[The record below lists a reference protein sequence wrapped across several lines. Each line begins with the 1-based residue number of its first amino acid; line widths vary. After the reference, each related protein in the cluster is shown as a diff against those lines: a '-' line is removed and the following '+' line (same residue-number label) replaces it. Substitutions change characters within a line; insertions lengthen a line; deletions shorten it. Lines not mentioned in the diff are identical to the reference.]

1 MGKVSKSLLIGVPF
15 VLVYFIIRNLPV
27 EPCDFLHEETYNEE
41 GVLDYCGPGDSDFV
55 DLTTRKWPLKLKF
68 RPLDEL
74 KTGRDIRFEIDLRQF
89 DGSPLKAED
98 IALSHTK
105 KIHLL
110 AVHQSLSD
118 YQHIHPEPD
127 SLYDGLWKFSMT
139 PKYSGKYSVFLD
151 FIPVRSPRRVI
162 LSTSFNVTGNETHEQ
177 RLQTS
182 TYKLDGSSFK
192 LGYDK
197 SEDGDKFELTL
208 SVTDDQNKSQ
218 ILEPVMGA
226 FAHMVAFDE
235 KLKGFAHL
243 HPNENTTPIT
253 KDASHTGALTFT
265 FVPPSKGRFR
275 LWAQC
280 KLAQNKSE
288 IFVPFDIEI

>member
-1 MGKVSKSLLIGVPF
+1 M
-15 VLVYFIIRNLPV
+15 
-27 EPCDFLHEETYNEE
+27 
-41 GVLDYCGPGDSDFV
+41 
-55 DLTTRKWPLKLKF
+55 
-68 RPLDEL
+68 
-74 KTGRDIRFEIDLRQF
+74 
-89 DGSPLKAED
+89 GSPLNAED
-98 IALSHTK
+98 IALSHT

-162 LSTSFNVTGNETHEQ
+162 LSTSFNVTGIENHEQ
-177 RLQTS
+177 RLQAS

-197 SEDGDKFELTL
+197 SEDGEKLELIL
-208 SVTDDQNKSQ
+208 NVTDDQNKSQ

-226 FAHMVAFDE
+226 
-235 KLKGFAHL
+235 LL
-243 HPNENTTPIT
+243 TWLLLT
-253 KDASHTGALTFT
+253 K
-265 FVPPSKGRFR
+265 
-275 LWAQC
+275 
-280 KLAQNKSE
+280 N
-288 IFVPFDIEI
+288 